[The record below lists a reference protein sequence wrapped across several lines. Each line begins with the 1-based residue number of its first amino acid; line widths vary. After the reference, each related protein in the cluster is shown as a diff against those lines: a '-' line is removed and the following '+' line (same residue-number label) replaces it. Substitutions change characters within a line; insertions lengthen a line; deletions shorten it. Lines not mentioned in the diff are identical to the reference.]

1 MIKKIDRKGF
11 YCASDSVYF
20 RLHSQALFNSIRT
33 HAPWAHCH
41 AHIWDCEPQDRIWCE
56 QMGVSLT
63 ESQTPREHKTQEQRR
78 GYWVCARFDLIP
90 ELYQDDVPVIA
101 LDADS
106 IVRKDITEV
115 QYDLDMKH
123 SWSANK
129 EYMNLPF
136 KAQGSSVGMAA
147 HHPARH
153 QLRQKLQDHQPWRWQ
168 LDQELLDQ
176 MVAQGLMSTMT
187 MRYGDYKMR
196 QENPV
201 WSGKGGR
208 KEQPWFKQLQE
219 HYRNITS

>member
-1 MIKKIDRKGF
+1 MSRVTRKGF
-11 YCASDSVYF
+11 YSASDTHYF
-20 RLHSQALFNSIRT
+20 RLHGRALFNSIAQ

-41 AHIWDCEPQDRIWCE
+41 AHIWDATEQDLAWCHDHR
-56 QMGVSLT
+56 VSVT
-63 ESQTPREHKTQEQRR
+63 HSATPTQLITAEQRK
-78 GYWVCARFDLIP
+78 GHWVCARFALIP
-90 ELYQDDVPVIA
+90 ELYSDDVPVIA
-101 LDADS
+101 LDSDN
-106 IVRKDITEV
+106 IFRKDITEE
-115 QYDLDMKH
+115 QYDRDVKF

-129 EYMNLPF
+129 EHMNLPF

-176 MVAQGLMSTMT
+176 MVAQGLMATMT

-219 HYRNITS
+219 HYRNIKS